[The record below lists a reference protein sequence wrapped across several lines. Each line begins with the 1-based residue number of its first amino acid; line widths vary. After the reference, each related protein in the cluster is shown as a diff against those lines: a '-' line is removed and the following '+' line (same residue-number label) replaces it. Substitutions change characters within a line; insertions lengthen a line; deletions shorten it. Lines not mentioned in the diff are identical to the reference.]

1 MTVLK
6 VVGFDTRDYRK
17 QEVVE
22 MARELLA
29 AAEAGEI
36 VDLAYS
42 ACKPDGTFE
51 TGYTPTDNAPLRL
64 GAVSRL
70 QYRLNTTMSE
80 IDE

>member
-6 VVGFDTRDYRK
+6 VVGFDTREYRK
-17 QEVVE
+17 QEVIE

-36 VDLAYS
+36 IDLAYAS
-42 ACKPDGTFE
+42 CKADGTFE
-51 TGYTPTDNAPLRL
+51 SGYTPTDNAPLRL

-70 QYRLNTTMSE
+70 QYRLNMTMSE

>member
-1 MTVLK
+1 MANLS
-6 VVGFDTRDYRK
+6 VVSFDARAERR

-22 MARELLA
+22 MAQELLA

-36 VDLAYS
+36 VDLAYAS
-42 ACKPDGTFE
+42 CKPDGTFE
-51 TGYTPTDNAPLRL
+51 SGYTATDNAPMRL

-70 QYRLNTTMSE
+70 QFRLNMTMSE